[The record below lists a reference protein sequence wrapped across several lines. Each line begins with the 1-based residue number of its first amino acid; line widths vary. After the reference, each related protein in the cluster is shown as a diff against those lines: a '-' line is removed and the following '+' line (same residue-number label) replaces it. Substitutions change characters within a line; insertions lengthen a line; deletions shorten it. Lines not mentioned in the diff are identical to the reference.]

1 MTEQEE
7 KCVPPTET
15 YISLSKKSVKGSFWR
30 CDRCINT
37 AATDVD
43 KIFCSKW
50 QVSQVHDSFLPVH
63 YEALL
68 TVSAS
73 TFQLWNND
81 DALSLSA
88 TLIKTNW
95 YCYLKGSSLP
105 WDKQRRF
112 VSIRNANMTNTFIHR
127 YKSNADLFSLHIQTH
142 FWWGNS
148 IWKVFLT
155 VWIHVDRHTWWASK
169 FLQSQNFL
177 SGSLAWSSTSLHIKH
192 SDVSVEEEER
202 ICLINNASQVKI
214 HFLKEWPLQ
223 ISTFIPQLISHCSIQ
238 HAVQLPR
245 ALDLDFVPSGSEA
258 KWIWALKVIVAG
270 WHFWQD
276 NKHGAEVSDSKK

>member
-1 MTEQEE
+1 MLIRYSA
-7 KCVPPTET
+7 V
-15 YISLSKKSVKGSFWR
+15 S
-30 CDRCINT
+30 DRCHRCMI
-37 AATDVD
+37 
-43 KIFCSKW
+43 
-50 QVSQVHDSFLPVH
+50 
-63 YEALL
+63 
-68 TVSAS
+68 AS
-73 TFQLWNND
+73 CPSIMRHFSLFQPLRSNCGTMMTRYHCQQP
-81 DALSLSA
+81 SLK
-88 TLIKTNW
+88 LN
-95 YCYLKGSSLP
+95 CYLKGSSLP

-192 SDVSVEEEER
+192 SDVSVGEEER